1 MCPVRNVTYVS
12 GRSHPV
18 LAVRTEQSLIRA
30 IDCLNRGAR
39 GLRPFPERRLGG
51 PLHSIAGTW
60 LLDPPRPIELLWWR
74 LKARKA

>member
-1 MCPVRNVTYVS
+1 
-12 GRSHPV
+12 
-18 LAVRTEQSLIRA
+18 
-30 IDCLNRGAR
+30 
-39 GLRPFPERRLGG
+39 LRPFPERRLGG